1 MDATHKAA
9 LLREKRKA
17 ALDTLSEMLE
27 EVKNDKLDM
36 AIELINDMLPIVE
49 AAYNDEHTAGM
60 IPGSGYNHKAE
71 HLAGQ
76 KWGWQNTK
84 KFDIWHNKVKQL
96 TKG

>member
-27 EVKNDKLDM
+27 EVNNDKLNE
-36 AIELINDMLPIVE
+36 AIEIINDMLPIVE
-49 AAYNDEHTAGM
+49 AAFNDQHSAGI
-60 IPGSGYNHKAE
+60 IPGSGYNHKSE

-76 KWGWQNTK
+76 KWGWRDTK
-84 KFDIWHNKVKQL
+84 KFDAWCYKVKQL
-96 TKG
+96 TKV